1 MYMSH
6 NILVPQKT
14 VPLGPFAVLRFRGQ
28 LFNAAKSAV
37 RALDVLELLNTADR
51 PLRAVQIA
59 RALRLSPSS
68 ANQLLKTLVDAAYL
82 IFDPDSKQYRP
93 SPRVGKLSPAH
104 AKNYCSFCAIDDLME
119 SAHRALGKCMILS
132 TSQGS
137 CMQVL
142 DVVEHFQHSSEK
154 PLIPR
159 ERWVGMRIPLF
170 GSCHGA
176 AWLSAQTD
184 RTICA
189 TAQRCRR
196 ELGPKANNLDQI
208 FERIRRV
215 QAQGYAFGGL
225 TEHDCERMLAMALP
239 QSRNGI
245 VLVLG
250 TYGPA
255 SEMESKRE
263 EIARV
268 LRNHVERY
276 RQSDPQRD
284 PFAA

>member
-37 RALDVLELLNTADR
+37 RALDVLELLSTADR

-59 RALRLSPSS
+59 RALGLSPSS

-82 IFDPDSKQYRP
+82 IFDPDSKLYLP
-93 SPRVGKLSPAH
+93 SPRVRKLSH
-104 AKNYCSFCAIDDLME
+104 AKNSRSGCAIDDLME
-119 SAHRALGKCMILS
+119 SAHRVLGKFMILS

-142 DVVEHFQHSSEK
+142 DVVEPHPHSSEK
-154 PLIPR
+154 LPIPVDT
-159 ERWVGMRIPLF
+159 WIGMRIPLF

-176 AWLSAQTD
+176 AWLSTQSD
-184 RTICA
+184 QTICA

-196 ELGPKANNLDQI
+196 ELGPKAKNLDQI

-215 QAQGYAFGGL
+215 RAQGYAFGGL
-225 TEHDCERMLAMALP
+225 TEHDHERMLAMALP
-239 QSRNGI
+239 QLRNGI

-255 SEMESKRE
+255 SEMENRRE

-268 LRNHVERY
+268 LREHIARY
-276 RQSDPQRD
+276 FLVTTTS
-284 PFAA
+284 

>member
-14 VPLGPFAVLRFRGQ
+14 VPLGPSAVLRFRGQ

-37 RALDVLELLNTADR
+37 RALDMLELLNTADR

-59 RALRLSPSS
+59 RPLGLSPSS

-82 IFDPDSKQYRP
+82 IFDPESKQYHP
-93 SPRVGKLSPAH
+93 SPRVGKLSASH
-104 AKNYCSFCAIDDLME
+104 AKNYRSFCAIDDLME
-119 SAHRALGKCMILS
+119 SAHRVLGKCMVLS

-142 DVVEHFQHSSEK
+142 DVLQPSNHSSEK
-154 PLIPR
+154 PLIPI
-159 ERWVGMRIPLF
+159 ETWVGMRIPLF

-176 AWLSAQTD
+176 AWLSTQSD
-184 RTICA
+184 QTICA

-196 ELGPKANNLDQI
+196 ELKANSLDQI

-225 TEHDCERMLAMALP
+225 TEFDRERMLAMALP

-255 SEMESKRE
+255 SEMENKRE
-263 EIARV
+263 EIAHI
-268 LRNHVERY
+268 LREHIVRYGQSAPER
-276 RQSDPQRD
+276 DAP
-284 PFAA
+284 AV